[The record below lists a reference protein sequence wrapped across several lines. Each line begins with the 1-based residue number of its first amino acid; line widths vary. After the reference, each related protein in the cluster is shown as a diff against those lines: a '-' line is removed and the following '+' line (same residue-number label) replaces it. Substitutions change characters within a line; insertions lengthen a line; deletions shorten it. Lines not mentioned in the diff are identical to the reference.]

1 MGLLVSYVD
10 MSACVQNQTRP
21 GVIGMKQLSQGFE
34 CIARAV
40 VALALLGL
48 SACGGGSGSA
58 SPGHLTVGLT
68 DAPVD
73 GATSVVVAFTGIDL
87 QGADGTL
94 TSINFAATQ
103 HIDLLKLQGGAT
115 GVLTQGTA
123 VPAGD
128 YQWLRLKVLADKDTQ
143 NESYIT
149 LSNGSQYPLY
159 IPSGAE
165 TGLKLVS
172 GFTVAQGGTTSVLI
186 EFDLRKSVTAP
197 EGQSP
202 DYILKPALRV
212 INELQ
217 VGKITA
223 NIDLAALTVA
233 QLGSGAA
240 ASSCNAGLYVF
251 SGATATPDDAD
262 GDTVD
267 DGGTDPVVYMPI
279 PYDGVTTMVP
289 ITIPFMATGSYTVA
303 ATCNFNV
310 DTAPD
315 VNDYI
320 PNAAAGQTGYQ
331 TMKWSTV
338 DNVTVS
344 AGNTT
349 TVNLP

>member
-1 MGLLVSYVD
+1 
-10 MSACVQNQTRP
+10 
-21 GVIGMKQLSQGFE
+21 MKPFSKTIP
-34 CIARAV
+34 CIARTAV
-40 VALALLGL
+40 AFALLGL
-48 SACGGGSGSA
+48 SACGGGSGS
-58 SPGHLTVGLT
+58 SSSGQLTVGLT

-73 GATSVVVAFTGIDL
+73 GATSVVVAFTGIEL
-87 QGADGTL
+87 HGADGTT
-94 TSINFAATQ
+94 TSIDFAAPQ

-123 VPAGD
+123 VPAGN

-149 LSNGSQYPLY
+149 LSNGGQYPLY

-197 EGQSP
+197 QGQSP

-217 VGKITA
+217 VGKIA
-223 NIDLAALTVA
+223 ASVDLAALTAA

-240 ASSCNAGLYVF
+240 VSGCNAGLYVF

-262 GDTVD
+262 GDAVD
-267 DGGTDPVVYMPI
+267 DGGADPVVYMPL
-279 PYDGVTTMVP
+279 PYDGVTTTASL
-289 ITIPFMATGSYTVA
+289 TIPFMATGSYTVA
-303 ATCNFNV
+303 ATCNFNI

-320 PNAAAGQTGYQ
+320 ANAAAGQTGYQ

-338 DNVTVS
+338 GNVTVS

-349 TVNLP
+349 SVNLP

>member
-1 MGLLVSYVD
+1 
-10 MSACVQNQTRP
+10 
-21 GVIGMKQLSQGFE
+21 MKQLAEKLPG
-34 CIARAV
+34 IARAG

-48 SACGGGSGSA
+48 SACGGGSGSS
-58 SPGHLTVGLT
+58 SPGQLTVGLT

-87 QGADGTL
+87 QNADGTT

-115 GVLTQGTA
+115 GTLTQGTS

-128 YQWLRLKVLADKDTQ
+128 YQWMRLKVLADKDTQ

-149 LSNGSQYPLY
+149 LTNGSQYPLY

-172 GFTVAQGGTTSVLI
+172 GFTVAQGSTTSLLI
-186 EFDLRKSVTAP
+186 EFDLRKSITAP
-197 EGQSP
+197 QGQSP

-223 NIDLAALTVA
+223 SVDLAALTAA
-233 QLGSGAA
+233 QLGSGAPV
-240 ASSCNAGLYVF
+240 SSCSAGLYVF
-251 SGATATPDDAD
+251 SGATAIPDDAD

-279 PYDGVTTMVP
+279 PNDGVTTAVSL
-289 ITIPFMATGSYTVA
+289 TIPFMATGSYTVA

-310 DTAPD
+310 DAAPD
-315 VNDYI
+315 TNDYV
-320 PNAAAGQTGYQ
+320 PNAAAGQAGYQ

-349 TVNLP
+349 TVSLP

>member
-1 MGLLVSYVD
+1 
-10 MSACVQNQTRP
+10 
-21 GVIGMKQLSQGFE
+21 MKQLSE
-34 CIARAV
+34 TLSCVARSA
-40 VALALLGL
+40 VALAVFGL
-48 SACGGGSGSA
+48 SACGGGSGSS

-87 QGADGTL
+87 QGADGTA
-94 TSINFAATQ
+94 TSISFAATQ

-115 GVLTQGTA
+115 GILTQGTA

-149 LSNGSQYPLY
+149 LSNGGQYPLY

-186 EFDLRKSVTAP
+186 DFDLRKSVTAP
-197 EGQSP
+197 QGQSP

-217 VGKITA
+217 VGKIAA
-223 NIDLAALTVA
+223 NVDLAALTAA
-233 QLGSGAA
+233 QLGSAA
-240 ASSCNAGLYVF
+240 PVSTCSAGLYVF
-251 SGATATPDDAD
+251 SGTTAMPDDAD
-262 GDTVD
+262 GDTAD

-279 PYDGVTTMVP
+279 PNDGMTTMVSL
-289 ITIPFMATGSYTVA
+289 TIPFMATGSYTVA

-320 PNAAAGQTGYQ
+320 PKAAAGQAGYQ
-331 TMKWSTV
+331 TMKWTTV

>member
-1 MGLLVSYVD
+1 
-10 MSACVQNQTRP
+10 
-21 GVIGMKQLSQGFE
+21 MKQFSESLPRL
-34 CIARAV
+34 ARTALG
-40 VALALLGL
+40 LALLGL
-48 SACGGGSGSA
+48 SACGGGSGS
-58 SPGHLTVGLT
+58 SSSGHLTVGLT

-73 GATSVVVAFTGIDL
+73 GATEVVVAFTGIDL
-87 QGADGTL
+87 QSADGTL
-94 TSINFAATQ
+94 TSINFTATQ

-115 GVLTQGTA
+115 GILTQGAA

-172 GFTVAQGGTTSVLI
+172 GFTVAQGGTTNVLI

-197 EGQSP
+197 QGQSP
-202 DYILKPALRV
+202 DYVLKPALRV

-217 VGKITA
+217 VGKIAA
-223 NIDLAALTVA
+223 NVDLAALSAA
-233 QLGSGAA
+233 QLGSGAPV
-240 ASSCNAGLYVF
+240 SSCSAGLYLF

-279 PYDGVTTMVP
+279 PNDGVTTMVSL
-289 ITIPFMATGSYTVA
+289 TIPFVATGAYTVA
-303 ATCNFNV
+303 ATCNFNI

-320 PNAAAGQTGYQ
+320 PNAASGQAGYQ
-331 TMKWSTV
+331 AMKWSTV
-338 DNVTVS
+338 DNVPIS

-349 TVNLP
+349 TVSLP